1 MSIRNRT
8 SDATQHC
15 APDTGCN
22 QEGASRQVL
31 LIVGPTASGKTEVSI
46 HLAKRLD
53 GEIISADSR
62 QIYKHLD
69 IGTAKPTREQLSSVK
84 HHFIDE
90 LLPDQEFNA
99 AEFGERGRRVVD
111 DIFSRNKTP
120 IVVGGSGLY
129 VQSLID
135 GLFEG
140 PSADKEF
147 RRILENRI
155 ASGELPALLEE
166 LAAVDP
172 ISAQRIDPTK
182 PRRIIRAL
190 EVFHATGKPLS
201 VHHKE
206 SRTVIT
212 FAPIMFGLEWKR
224 ATLYER
230 INRRCDEMIERGI
243 LQEIE
248 KLESLGYDSS
258 LNALNTVGYA
268 EGFAYRR
275 GEISFEEMQRLFK
288 QNSRRYAKRQMT
300 WFRRDKRIRWVRVN
314 DDSALPQ
321 VTGYIASTF
330 TGA

>member
-1 MSIRNRT
+1 MRNRT
-8 SDATQHC
+8 SGATRHSAQG
-15 APDTGCN
+15 TGGN
-22 QEGASRQVL
+22 QQDASRQVL

-69 IGTAKPTREQLSSVK
+69 IGTAKPTKEQLLSVT

-99 AEFGERGRRVVD
+99 AEFGERARRVVD
-111 DIFSRNKTP
+111 EILSRNKTP

-147 RRILENRI
+147 RRILETRV

-172 ISAQRIDPTK
+172 ISAQHIDPTK

-212 FAPIMFGLEWKR
+212 FVPIMFGLEWRR
-224 ATLYER
+224 AALYER

-248 KLESLGYDSS
+248 RLDSLGYDSS

-300 WFRRDKRIRWVRVN
+300 WFRRDKRIRWVSVN
-314 DDSALPQ
+314 DGSVLPQ
-321 VTGYIASTF
+321 VAGYIANTL